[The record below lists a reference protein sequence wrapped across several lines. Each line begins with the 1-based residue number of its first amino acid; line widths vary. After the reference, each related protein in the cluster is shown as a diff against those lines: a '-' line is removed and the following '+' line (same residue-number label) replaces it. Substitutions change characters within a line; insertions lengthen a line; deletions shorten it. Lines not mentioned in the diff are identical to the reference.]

1 MFISKERQTSSDV
14 INTILMI
21 GRHRAV
27 THQHQGPS
35 KSDLLWARTPNW
47 YLGIDYQLCGGIS
60 NVVNAQGGGKFSIL
74 EVQSRHPT
82 QVLGEAIIVSV
93 WREVTFEMSLER

>member
-21 GRHRAV
+21 GHHRAV

-60 NVVNAQGGGKFSIL
+60 NVVNAQGGGKFRYPRSTKQAPNSSSGRSHHCERL
-74 EVQSRHPT
+74 EGSNV
-82 QVLGEAIIVSV
+82 
-93 WREVTFEMSLER
+93 